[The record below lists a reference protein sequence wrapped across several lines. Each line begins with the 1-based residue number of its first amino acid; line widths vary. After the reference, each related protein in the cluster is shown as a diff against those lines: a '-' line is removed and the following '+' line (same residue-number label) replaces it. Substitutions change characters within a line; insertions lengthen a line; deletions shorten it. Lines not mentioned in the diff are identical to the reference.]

1 MKLEPKYYVLDEL
14 LERRLFRIPEYQ
26 RAYSWEKKQRE
37 DLFDDIIKIL
47 EYPPDRHHFMATVVC
62 LNTNKKEEIGADEF
76 TTVNIVDGQQRLTT
90 LIILLKAISKQLD
103 TKNQTEKDLKKRL
116 NELLVKGD
124 KRLILLQTN
133 HDSYRIF
140 TDYLKDG
147 TIPERNKIQTQADLN
162 LFMAFT
168 ECEAFVKTW
177 VEKGRSLID
186 LLRILKNRL
195 GFIFYVLDDEGSVY
209 TVFEVLNSRGLE
221 VDWLDKSKSMLMGLA
236 FEKFKGKAASEHHQ
250 ELHKIWGS
258 IYRLLGT
265 KKILGEEILRFAA
278 TLKLYSEPSKT
289 LSSED
294 AFNFFRSYC
303 IANPIRILEVGKWLY
318 DVANQITLLYSNSR
332 LSAVTDIAHA
342 RLLAIAIL
350 QTNTLTNE
358 IREDILNHWERITFK
373 IFGLYRKDARTS
385 VGEYVRTAYKIY
397 KKQLSAKKIISEFKK
412 ISEAYPINQAIQE
425 MKKSDRY
432 EGWENDL
439 RYFLYRYEEYLC
451 KKQKGN
457 ISNEM
462 WEQIWSKSAST
473 TIEHIYPQ
481 SPSKDWVGKLGR
493 GRNQLEKNVNRI
505 GNLILLPPD
514 INSEAGQKPFAEK
527 KKIYK
532 NNFLRMHAEVIKCRD
547 WNKAQIDKR
556 EKVLLDWAREAWHD
570 KSS

>member
-1 MKLEPKYYVLDEL
+1 MKLEPKYYVLEEL

-26 RAYSWEKKQRE
+26 RAYSWETKQRQ
-37 DLFDDIIKIL
+37 DLFDDITKIL
-47 EYPPDRHHFMATVVC
+47 QYPLDRHHFMATVVC

-103 TKNQTEKDLKKRL
+103 SKRQPEKDLKKRL

-140 TDYLKDG
+140 TDYLKDSQ
-147 TIPERNKIQTQADLN
+147 IPEKSKIQTQADLN
-162 LFMAFT
+162 LLMAFT
-168 ECEAFVKTW
+168 ECEAFVNKW
-177 VEKGRSLID
+177 VEKKRSLID

-221 VDWLDKSKSMLMGLA
+221 VDWLDKSKSMLMGIA

-265 KKILGEEILRFAA
+265 KQILGEEILRFAA
-278 TLKLYSEPSKT
+278 TLKHDSELSKT
-289 LSSED
+289 LGSED
-294 AFNFFRSYC
+294 AFDFFRSYC
-303 IANPIRILEVGKWLY
+303 TAKPVRILEVGKWLN
-318 DVANQITLLYSNSR
+318 DVTNQLTLLYSNPR
-332 LSAVTDIAHA
+332 LSAVTDISHA

-350 QTNTLTNE
+350 QSNTLTKKD
-358 IREDILNHWERITFK
+358 REDILDHWERITFK

-385 VGEYVRTAYKIY
+385 VGEYVRTAYKVY
-397 KKQLSAKKIISEFKK
+397 KNQLSAKEIIDEFNK
-412 ISEAYPINQAIQE
+412 ISAAYPINQAIQE
-425 MKKSDRY
+425 MKGSDRY
-432 EGWENDL
+432 NGWENDL
-439 RYFLYRYEEYLC
+439 RYFLYRYEEHLC
-451 KKQKGN
+451 KKQGGE

-462 WEQIWSKSAST
+462 WAQIWSKSAAT
-473 TIEHIYPQ
+473 TIEHIHPQ
-481 SPSKDWVGKLGR
+481 SPSKNWIGKLGR
-493 GRNQLEKNVNRI
+493 GRNQLENNVNRI
-505 GNLILLPPD
+505 GNLLLLPPH
-514 INSEAGQKPFAEK
+514 INSQAGQKTFAEK

-532 NNFLRMHAEVIKCRD
+532 SNFLRMHDEVIKCRD
-547 WNKAQIDKR
+547 WNKDRINKR
-556 EKVLLDWAREAWHD
+556 EKVLLDWARETWHD
-570 KSS
+570 

>member
-1 MKLEPKYYVLDEL
+1 MKLEPKYYVLEEL

-26 RAYSWEKKQRE
+26 RAYSWETKQRQ
-37 DLFDDIIKIL
+37 DLFDDITKIL
-47 EYPPDRHHFMATVVC
+47 QYPLDRHHFMATVVC

-103 TKNQTEKDLKKRL
+103 SKNHVEKDLKKRL

-147 TIPERNKIQTQADLN
+147 SIPEKSKIQTQADLN
-162 LFMAFT
+162 LLMAFT
-168 ECEAFVKTW
+168 ECEAFVKSW
-177 VEKGRSLID
+177 LEKKRSLID
-186 LLRILKNRL
+186 LLRILRNRL

-221 VDWLDKSKSMLMGLA
+221 VDWLDKSKSMLMGIA
-236 FEKFKGKAASEHHQ
+236 FEKFKGRAASEHHQ
-250 ELHKIWGS
+250 ELHNIWSS

-265 KKILGEEILRFAA
+265 RQILGEEILRFAA
-278 TLKLYSEPSKT
+278 TLKHDSEPSKT

-294 AFNFFRSYC
+294 AFDFFRAYC
-303 IANPIRILEVGKWLY
+303 TAKPTRVLEVGKWLY
-318 DVANQITLLYSNSR
+318 DVTNQITSLYCNPR

-350 QTNTLTNE
+350 QSDTLTKE
-358 IREDILNHWERITFK
+358 VREDIINHWERITFK
-373 IFGLYRKDARTS
+373 IFGLYRKDSRTS

-397 KKQLSAKKIISEFKK
+397 NNQFSAKEIISEFNK
-412 ISEAYPINQAIQE
+412 ISEAYPIDQAIQE
-425 MKKSDRY
+425 MKNSDRY

-451 KKQKGN
+451 KKQKGQ

-462 WEQIWSKSAST
+462 WEQIWSKSAVT
-473 TIEHIYPQ
+473 TIEHIHPQ
-481 SPSKDWVGKLGR
+481 SPSNNWSGKLGR

-505 GNLILLPPD
+505 GNLLLLPPH
-514 INSEAGQKPFAEK
+514 INSQAGQKTFAEK

-532 NNFLRMHAEVIKCRD
+532 SNFLRMHAEVIKCRD
-547 WNKAQIDKR
+547 WNKDHINKR
-556 EKVLLDWAREAWHD
+556 EKVLLDWASETWHD
-570 KSS
+570 

>member
-1 MKLEPKYYVLDEL
+1 MKLEPKYYVLEEL

-186 LLRILKNRL
+186 LLRILRNRL

-221 VDWLDKSKSMLMGLA
+221 VDWLDKSKSMLMGIA
-236 FEKFKGKAASEHHQ
+236 FEKFKGRAASEHHQ
-250 ELHKIWGS
+250 ELHNIWSS

-265 KKILGEEILRFAA
+265 KQIIGEEILRFAA
-278 TLKLYSEPSKT
+278 TLKHDSEPSKT

-294 AFNFFRSYC
+294 AFDWFR
-303 IANPIRILEVGKWLY
+303 
-318 DVANQITLLYSNSR
+318 
-332 LSAVTDIAHA
+332 
-342 RLLAIAIL
+342 
-350 QTNTLTNE
+350 
-358 IREDILNHWERITFK
+358 
-373 IFGLYRKDARTS
+373 
-385 VGEYVRTAYKIY
+385 
-397 KKQLSAKKIISEFKK
+397 
-412 ISEAYPINQAIQE
+412 
-425 MKKSDRY
+425 
-432 EGWENDL
+432 
-439 RYFLYRYEEYLC
+439 
-451 KKQKGN
+451 
-457 ISNEM
+457 
-462 WEQIWSKSAST
+462 
-473 TIEHIYPQ
+473 
-481 SPSKDWVGKLGR
+481 
-493 GRNQLEKNVNRI
+493 
-505 GNLILLPPD
+505 
-514 INSEAGQKPFAEK
+514 
-527 KKIYK
+527 
-532 NNFLRMHAEVIKCRD
+532 
-547 WNKAQIDKR
+547 
-556 EKVLLDWAREAWHD
+556 
-570 KSS
+570 